1 MSERSTTVGSSV
13 LLLMAGTW
21 LVASGAIPAPA
32 ADLEE
37 EFHHTYALAAD
48 GRVSLENINGNVHV
62 TSWSRNEVRV
72 DAVKRASS
80 QDRLQAI
87 EIKIDSD
94 SDALRI
100 KTRYRQHFDNNPGG
114 VEYRLTVPRDA
125 RLDKFE
131 LVNGGLEAEDLG
143 GEVNASSVNGRI
155 QVRGLSGGAR
165 LSVVNG
171 HLEAI
176 FDRLDEPKTI
186 SLDSVN
192 GSIDLA
198 LPPDASVTLDAST
211 VSGGIRDDFGLPVTG
226 QFVGH
231 RLHGTLGD
239 GRAQVRLSDVNG
251 SIKIRR
257 AREVSN

>member
-1 MSERSTTVGSSV
+1 M
-13 LLLMAGTW
+13 
-21 LVASGAIPAPA
+21 PAPA

-37 EFHHTYALAAD
+37 DFHHTYALTAV
-48 GRVSLENINGNVHV
+48 GRVSLENINGNVRV
-62 TSWSRNEVRV
+62 TSWSRNEVSV
-72 DAVKRASS
+72 DAIKRASS
-80 QDRLQAI
+80 QDRLEAI
-87 EIKIDSD
+87 EIKLDSD
-94 SDALRI
+94 PDSLRI

-114 VEYRLTVPRDA
+114 VEYTLAVPRDA

-131 LVNGGLEAEDLG
+131 LVNGDLEAEDLG

-176 FDRLDEPKTI
+176 FDRLDEPKII

-198 LPPDASVTLDAST
+198 LPPDASATLDAST
-211 VSGGIRDDFGLPVTG
+211 VSGSIRDDFGLPVTA

-231 RLHGTLGD
+231 KLHGTLGN